1 MALRLACSGLPLR
14 LGLALGL
21 TTALAQPMGVGALA
35 PSPVVRVLLQE
46 APSLDLAAS
55 GPTSLRLE
63 DSLGRTLLE
72 VRPGDRV
79 LLRGDGSGF
88 IAELL
93 QGDGR
98 DRQLSLAARELW
110 VEAEANGGLSSL
122 VMLRQH
128 RYRGRLQVRASGEA
142 LQAINHVDL
151 ESYLT
156 SVVGSEMPASWP
168 LAALRAQAVAARTY
182 ALTQRRPSSAFDLQ
196 ASVAS
201 QMYKGVEAE
210 TDSTREAV
218 ASTRAQV
225 LMHGNGLINAVFH
238 SSSGGMTENS
248 GELWSRQLP
257 YLVSVPDFD
266 ENSPM
271 RQWEKRF
278 DPGQLRQS
286 FPETGGVNSIDV
298 LLASSSGRIR
308 QARVNGPSGS
318 LVLTG
323 TDLRK
328 RLGLRSTMVRFQFQ
342 LPGPVTPTAG
352 PPPPPPLE
360 ASVVDSASGS
370 GGPPAPLGDTPP
382 RSRPSSLGAAPILV
396 ALGHGFGHGVGM
408 SQWGAYGM
416 AQRGQD
422 YAQILSHYYRGAELR
437 PFALP

>member
-1 MALRLACSGLPLR
+1 MAVRLACSGLPLR

-46 APSLDLAAS
+46 APRLDLAAS
-55 GPTSLRLE
+55 GPTPLRLE

-72 VRPGDRV
+72 VRPGERV
-79 LLRGDGSGF
+79 QLRGDGSGF

-93 QGDGR
+93 QGNGR
-98 DRQLSLAARELW
+98 DRQLNLPARELW

-156 SVVGSEMPASWP
+156 SVVGSEMPPSWP

-182 ALTQRRPSSAFDLQ
+182 ALSQRRPSSAFDLQ

-218 ASTRAQV
+218 ASTRALV

-278 DPGQLRQS
+278 DPGQLRQA
-286 FPETGGVNSIDV
+286 FPETGGFNSIDV

-308 QARVNGPSGS
+308 QARVNGPFGS
-318 LVLTG
+318 LVVTG
-323 TDLRK
+323 SDLRK
-328 RLGLRSTMVRFQFQ
+328 RLGLRSTMVRFQFEPQ
-342 LPGPVTPTAG
+342 GPQTPTAG
-352 PPPPPPLE
+352 PPPPPPLDPTL
-360 ASVVDSASGS
+360 VDSASGS
-370 GGPPAPLGDTPP
+370 GGPPPPLGDTPP
-382 RSRPSSLGAAPILV
+382 RPRPQSPGAAPILV

-437 PFALP
+437 PLALP